1 MTGRLVA
8 DIGGTQARFAVAL
21 PNGQITRRI
30 DYRTQDFPS
39 FSAALSRYRAQSAV
53 ARGAISEAA
62 VAGAG
67 PVEDGAL
74 KLTNAD
80 WVLEV
85 SVLKRLLGVQRA
97 AVLNDLAAVAHALP
111 LIPLEN
117 RRSLYAGRHKPGQA
131 CLVVGLG
138 TGLGMAQLI
147 PLPGGQGYLAQGTE
161 IGHSG
166 CLPLAL
172 ARRAEPESWSL
183 EHWLCGRGLAR
194 LHKALSGEEL
204 SPEAVS
210 SGEDTATR
218 RTRRVFGEATAAM
231 LRDAALTTGAT
242 GGISLIGSVAHA
254 LADDIAAGLAQ
265 VLADPHPLRDLV
277 QELAVEL
284 IVDPDPALLGLAHLP
299 LG

>member
-30 DYRTQDFPS
+30 DYHTRDFPS
-39 FSAALSRYRAQSAV
+39 FAAALSRYRAQSAV

-67 PVEDGAL
+67 PVEEGAI

-97 AVLNDLAAVAHALP
+97 TVVNDLAAVAHALP
-111 LIPLEN
+111 LIPAER
-117 RRSLYAGRHKPGQA
+117 RRSLYSGRPKQGHSQ
-131 CLVVGLG
+131 LVVGMG

-147 PLPGGQGYLAQGTE
+147 PLPRGGYLAQGTE
-161 IGHSG
+161 IGHAG
-166 CLPLAL
+166 WLPHAL

-194 LHKALSGEEL
+194 LHKAITGEEEA
-204 SPEAVS
+204 PEVISTSDSQA
-210 SGEDTATR
+210 AR
-218 RTRRVFGEATAAM
+218 RTRRVFGEATAAA

-242 GGISLIGSVAHA
+242 GRISLVGSVAHA
-254 LADDIAAGLAQ
+254 LSEDIAAGLAQ
-265 VLADPHPLRDLV
+265 VLADPHPLRHLV
-277 QELAVEL
+277 QDLSVEL
-284 IVDPDPALLGLAHLP
+284 IEDPDPALLGLACLP
-299 LG
+299 LE

>member
-8 DIGGTQARFAVAL
+8 DIGGTRARFAVVL

-30 DYRTQDFPS
+30 DYRTQDFQS
-39 FSAALSRYRAQSAV
+39 FAAALSRYRAQSAI

-67 PVEDGAL
+67 PLEEGSL
-74 KLTNAD
+74 RLTNAS

-85 SVLKRLLGVQRA
+85 SVLKRLLGVGRA

-111 LIPLEN
+111 LIPPER
-117 RRSLYAGRHKPGQA
+117 RRSLYAGREKPGEPR
-131 CLVVGLG
+131 LVVGLG

-147 PLPGGQGYLAQGTE
+147 PLPIGGHLALGTE

-166 CLPLAL
+166 WLPHAL
-172 ARRAEPESWSL
+172 ARRAEPESWRL
-183 EHWLCGRGLAR
+183 EDWLCGRGLAR
-194 LHKALSGEEL
+194 LHKAISGEEL
-204 SPEAVS
+204 TPEAVS
-210 SGEDTATR
+210 TNTSQTAR

-231 LRDAALTTGAT
+231 LRDAALTTGAI
-242 GGISLIGSVAHA
+242 GGASLIGSVAHA

-277 QELAVEL
+277 QELSVEL
-284 IVDPDPALLGLAHLP
+284 IEDPDPALLGLANLK
-299 LG
+299 LE

>member
-8 DIGGTQARFAVAL
+8 DIGGTRARFAVVL

-30 DYRTQDFPS
+30 EYRTQDFPS
-39 FSAALSRYRAQSAV
+39 FSAALSRYRAQSAI

-67 PVEDGAL
+67 PLEEGAL
-74 KLTNAD
+74 RLTNAN

-85 SVLKRLLGVQRA
+85 AVLKRLLGVQRA

-111 LIPLEN
+111 LIPPER
-117 RRSLYAGRHKPGQA
+117 RRSLYSGRVKLGQA
-131 CLVVGLG
+131 RLVVGLG

-147 PLPGGQGYLAQGTE
+147 PLADGNHLALGTE
-161 IGHSG
+161 VGHSG
-166 CLPLAL
+166 WLPLAL

-183 EHWLCGRGLAR
+183 EHWICGRGLAR
-194 LHKALSGEEL
+194 LHKALSGEEAD
-204 SPEAVS
+204 PEAIS
-210 SGEDTATR
+210 TSDSAAAR
-218 RTRRVFGEATAAM
+218 RTRRVFGEAVAAV

-242 GGISLIGSVAHA
+242 GGLSLIGSVAHA

-265 VLADPHPLRDLV
+265 VLADPHPLRELA
-277 QELAVEL
+277 QELSVEL
-284 IVDPDPALLGLAHLP
+284 IEDPDPALLGLANLV

>member
-8 DIGGTQARFAVAL
+8 DIGGTRARFAVVL

-30 DYRTQDFPS
+30 DYRTQDFQS
-39 FSAALSRYRAQSAV
+39 FAAALSRYRAQSAI

-67 PVEDGAL
+67 PLEAGAL
-74 KLTNAD
+74 RLTNAD

-85 SVLKRLLGVQRA
+85 AVLKRLLGVQRA

-111 LIPLEN
+111 LIPPER
-117 RRSLYAGRHKPGQA
+117 RRSLYDGRVKPGETR
-131 CLVVGLG
+131 LVVGLG

-147 PLPGGQGYLAQGTE
+147 PLPNGSHLALGTE

-166 CLPLAL
+166 WLPHAL
-172 ARRAEPESWSL
+172 ARRAVPESWSL

-194 LHKALSGEEL
+194 LHKALSGEETT
-204 SPEAVS
+204 PEAIS
-210 SGEDTATR
+210 TGDSPAAR
-218 RTRRVFGEATAAM
+218 RSRRVFGEATAAV
-231 LRDAALTTGAT
+231 LRDAALTTGAI
-242 GGISLIGSVAHA
+242 GGISLIGSVAYA

-265 VLADPHPLRDLV
+265 VLADPHPLCDLV
-277 QELAVEL
+277 QELSVEL
-284 IVDPDPALLGLAHLP
+284 IEDPDPALLGLANLS
-299 LG
+299 LE